1 MNMNTTRPTEPQDPT
16 ESPSPENHTG
26 QTDSKEVILLASGLL
41 ALVLGLGG
49 LMMYSEDEPH
59 PATASQGN
67 ETVRITSR
75 TDLPTAF
82 AAVDPQ
88 KAESGAMTVS
98 QAPAEDPAIMRDIPV
113 AEPAETGGW
122 MTGTDVYFALNEW
135 TLSDEAKQTIN
146 TQLENR
152 PEDWSGTLQVV
163 GQTDTQGPDTYNRAL
178 GLKRAEAVKSYIV
191 ALGISESDVRVE
203 TFGEDGQI
211 CEEATPACFEQNR
224 RAHLAFLP
232 ASPQKGNDLQLSM
245 TSDSSNLSADEERG
259 SSIDAPQTAS
269 SEIKA
274 SLQEE
279 IQEETIMTEPLI
291 AVGSLP

>member
-1 MNMNTTRPTEPQDPT
+1 MNMNTTRPTEPQDST
-16 ESPSPENHTG
+16 ETPSSENHTG
-26 QTDSKEVILLASGLL
+26 QTDSKEVILLTSGLL

-82 AAVDPQ
+82 APADPQ
-88 KAESGAMTVS
+88 NAESEAMTLS
-98 QAPAEDPAIMRDIPV
+98 QAPAEDPAIMPDTPV
-113 AEPAETGGW
+113 TEPAETGW
-122 MTGTDVYFALNEW
+122 MAGTDVYFSLNEW
-135 TLSDEAKQTIN
+135 TLSDEAKQSIN
-146 TQLENR
+146 THLENR
-152 PEDWSGTLQVV
+152 PEEWSGTLRVV
-163 GQTDTQGPDTYNRAL
+163 GHTDAQGPDAYNRAL
-178 GLKRAEAVKSYIV
+178 GLKRAEAVKSYV
-191 ALGISESDVRVE
+191 VSLGISESDVRVE

-232 ASPQKGNDLQLSM
+232 ASPAEGNDLQLSM
-245 TSDSSNLSADEERG
+245 TSDPSNLPADEERS
-259 SSIDAPQTAS
+259 SSIDAPPTDP
-269 SEIKA
+269 SETET

-279 IQEETIMTEPLI
+279 IQEETIMSEPLI
-291 AVGSLP
+291 AVESLP